1 MVPLKVDRISVQ
13 SPHVDRERTPVFAS
27 LTVNSDVELEISIEI
42 LMIFACPLQYF
53 KWLCII
59 H

>member
-13 SPHVDRERTPVFAS
+13 SPYVDRERTPVFAS
-27 LTVNSDVELEISIEI
+27 LTVNSDVEPEISIDI
-42 LMIFACPLQYF
+42 LMIFAYPLRHLE
-53 KWLCII
+53 WLCII